1 MITREN
7 LEEKLWNGVRLNEKQ
22 TEELIQDLISGLNR
36 FPEASDTWTCSGDT
50 LVATSR
56 QRLDG
61 QESPIFFI
69 CKIQKCLMTK
79 GTVASV
85 PALMGSIRLGAVSL
99 AGGIFVEKSLRKYW
113 NERKGKGNGV
123 KGEDGLEYV

>member
-7 LEEKLWNGVRLNEKQ
+7 LEEKPWNGLQLNEKQ
-22 TEELIQDLISGLNR
+22 TEELIHDLINCLNKS
-36 FPEASDTWTCSGDT
+36 PETSDTWTCSGDT

-61 QESPIFFI
+61 QEAPIFFI
-69 CKIQKCLMTK
+69 CKIRKCLMTK

-99 AGGIFVEKSLRKYW
+99 AGGIFVETQVVNL
-113 NERKGKGNGV
+113 
-123 KGEDGLEYV
+123 

>member
-7 LEEKLWNGVRLNEKQ
+7 LEEKPWAGLQLNEKQ
-22 TEELIQDLISGLNR
+22 TEELIQDLINGLNK
-36 FPEASDTWTCSGDT
+36 FPETNATWTCSGDT
-50 LVATSR
+50 LVATAR

-69 CKIQKCLMTK
+69 CKIQKCLTTK

-85 PALMGSIRLGAVSL
+85 PALMGSVRLGAVSL
-99 AGGIFVEKSLRKYW
+99 VGGIFVENTLKKA
-113 NERKGKGNGV
+113 
-123 KGEDGLEYV
+123 LE